1 MGEHLSKDEFLAHMG
16 PIREDIKELV
26 ALQREQNSKVS
37 KAETR
42 IAVLEERTPPGRIE
56 SGVVS
61 AVVSGLIT
69 GIGAWL
75 NTHK

>member
-1 MGEHLSKDEFLAHMG
+1 MAEHLSKDEFLAHIE
-16 PIREDIKELV
+16 PIRKDIQELV

-42 IAVLEERTPPGRIE
+42 IAILEDRSPGRIATGVSAIV

-61 AVVSGLIT
+61 GL
-69 GIGAWL
+69 GVWFSQ
-75 NTHK
+75 K